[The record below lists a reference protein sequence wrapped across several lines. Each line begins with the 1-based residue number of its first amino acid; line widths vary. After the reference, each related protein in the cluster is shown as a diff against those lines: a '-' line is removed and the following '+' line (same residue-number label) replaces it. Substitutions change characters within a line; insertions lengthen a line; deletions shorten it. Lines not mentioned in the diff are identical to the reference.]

1 MKKAIAALLILSVVT
16 TSFAGCRDTVPSVPE
31 KTTDSPAFTQTEGI
45 LNFAYTK
52 ADTMNPY
59 TCKTTANL
67 QIMGL
72 IYDGLYTLNKS
83 YEPIP
88 VIAKSSI
95 VSGTTVNVTLDD
107 VYFSDGTKVTAND
120 IISSFDSAKF
130 SASYS
135 ARLENF
141 SGASISASNMVVF
154 TLKNP
159 DPYALSCLNFPIVKA
174 SSPKDSPIGSGR
186 YKIEKSGES
195 LYLIVNAKKAK
206 FNPSIKTIML
216 VPVRSAESLESSVE
230 IGNTAFNYND
240 LSSGTYSRI
249 NAKTVEM
256 GINNM
261 VYLGFNNSS
270 PLLASPKIRQAINLA
285 LDRSEIVSTAFQGHA
300 RAAYAPFNPEWYA
313 LSSKDLIISKNI
325 VRASELIAESEV
337 DISAAEISL
346 LVNADNQF
354 KLETGLFI
362 ESYLKELG
370 FKVNLKKYTTEYYTE
385 AVNLGSYDI
394 YIGEIRLSHNM
405 NLMPM
410 FSADGTVSYGINPE
424 GVAAKRYV
432 QLLNGGCELMDFI
445 NTFNEDPPFLP
456 LCFRNAAVSYA
467 TSLQNC
473 YGCCDGDVFADI
485 ENWSFK

>member
-1 MKKAIAALLILSVVT
+1 MKKAIAALLILSIIT
-16 TSFAGCRDTVPSVPE
+16 AFFAGCGDNTSVPPE
-31 KTTDSPAFTQTEGI
+31 GTTESPVFSQTEGV

-52 ADTMNPY
+52 ADTLNPF

-67 QIMGL
+67 QILGL
-72 IYDGLYTLNKS
+72 IYDGLYTLDKN
-83 YEPIP
+83 YEPVP

-95 VSGTTVNVTLDD
+95 VSGTTVNVTLND

-120 IISSFDSAKF
+120 VISSFDSAKF
-130 SASYS
+130 SVSYS
-135 ARLENF
+135 ARLDNF
-141 SGASISASNMVVF
+141 SGANLSASNMVVF

-159 DPYALSCLNFPIVKA
+159 DPYALSCLTFPIVKA
-174 SSPKDSPIGSGR
+174 SSSKESPIGSGR

-240 LSSGTYSRI
+240 LSNGTYSRI

-261 VYLGFNNSS
+261 IYLGFNQAS
-270 PLLASPKIRQAINLA
+270 PLLSSPKIRQAINLA
-285 LDRSEIVSTAFQGHA
+285 LDRSEISATAFQGHA
-300 RAAYAPFNPEWYA
+300 RAAYAPFNPDWYA
-313 LSSKDLIISKNI
+313 LSSKDLIIPKNI
-325 VRASELIAESEV
+325 AKATELISSSEV
-337 DISAAEISL
+337 DITSAEISL

-354 KLETGLFI
+354 KLEAGQFI
-362 ESYLKELG
+362 EGYLKKLG
-370 FKVNLKKYTTEYYTE
+370 FKVNLKKYTTEYYKE
-385 AVNLGSYDI
+385 AIEIGSYDI
-394 YIGEIRLSHNM
+394 YIGDTRLSHNM
-405 NLMPM
+405 NLLPI
-410 FSADGTVSYGINPE
+410 FSADGAVNYGINPDS
-424 GVAAKRYV
+424 ATAKRYA

-467 TSLQNC
+467 NSLQNC